1 MPRRAWYCR
10 VGALG
15 RRPWIGVLRS
25 ECQVSLGFLPRRWY
39 PDRVLTPPVT
49 QYILDGGDKAA
60 GLYSMAGKKTY
71 TVSIR
76 PAVMWYGKS
85 DRRKSVRREELAGG
99 VRDVE
104 EFYAARRPDS
114 PDDVSQLAHEERLV
128 GDEGSTGVHTV
139 YIPYS
144 IAERVNM
151 PRSF

>member
-1 MPRRAWYCR
+1 
-10 VGALG
+10 
-15 RRPWIGVLRS
+15 
-25 ECQVSLGFLPRRWY
+25 
-39 PDRVLTPPVT
+39 
-49 QYILDGGDKAA
+49 
-60 GLYSMAGKKTY
+60 
-71 TVSIR
+71 
-76 PAVMWYGKS
+76 MWYGKS